1 MKIFLSGVGYR
12 VPRCAVIAII
22 IQYLI
27 GSYVY
32 GTAICPVL
40 FIQMSQSLPTR
51 PHSVPCLP
59 HI

>member
-1 MKIFLSGVGYR
+1 M
-12 VPRCAVIAII
+12 PRRAVIAII
-22 IQYLI
+22 IQFLI

-32 GTAICPVL
+32 GTAIYPVL

-51 PHSVPCLP
+51 LHSVPCLP